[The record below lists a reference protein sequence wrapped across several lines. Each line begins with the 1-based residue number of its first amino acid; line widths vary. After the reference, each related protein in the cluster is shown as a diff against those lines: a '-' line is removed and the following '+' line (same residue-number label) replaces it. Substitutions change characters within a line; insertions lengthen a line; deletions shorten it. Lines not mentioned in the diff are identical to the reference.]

1 MFQTGYLTI
10 KEYHMQNQTYI
21 LDYPNKE
28 VRDSFLLYALK
39 SYTSGKKSLSNKAV
53 NNLIFYIESNHI
65 EKFIL
70 ELKALFSSIPV
81 QEVKQIYQYEAYYH
95 SVIYVAL
102 RLMGCSID
110 CEVQSN
116 HGITDAV
123 IKTEENIYII
133 EFKMGRAK
141 EALKQIKEKKYYF
154 PYLSDKRKKHLFGI
168 GFDKGERN
176 IGDWEIEIIGERMEE
191 MNKVVSFESEKLIL
205 VDEDDTVVGYETK
218 DKCHNGDGIL
228 HRAFS
233 IFIFNSEGKLLLQ
246 KRAATKRL
254 WGQFWSNTCCSHPRK
269 GEDYDIATVRRLEE
283 ELGMKTK
290 LKYLYKFQYQA
301 AFKNLGSE
309 NELCSVYIGKSDD
322 APKVNSTEIEEI
334 QYIFAEELD
343 VELEKNPNQFTPWF
357 KMEWKT
363 LRENYWK
370 KIEGLVI

>member
-1 MFQTGYLTI
+1 MLNFLKTGQFINYWFATGTPSFLLEQIKNNHLYYAEIDNLKKISLEAFESYEIEDLDPIALMFQTGYLTI
-10 KEYHMQNQTYI
+10 KEYHMDNQTYV

-39 SYTSGKKSLSNKAV
+39 SYTSAKKSLSNKAV

-102 RLMGCSID
+102 RLMGCGID

-176 IGDWEIEIIGERMEE
+176 IGDWA
-191 MNKVVSFESEKLIL
+191 VES
-205 VDEDDTVVGYETK
+205 
-218 DKCHNGDGIL
+218 
-228 HRAFS
+228 
-233 IFIFNSEGKLLLQ
+233 
-246 KRAATKRL
+246 
-254 WGQFWSNTCCSHPRK
+254 
-269 GEDYDIATVRRLEE
+269 LEE
-283 ELGMKTK
+283 
-290 LKYLYKFQYQA
+290 
-301 AFKNLGSE
+301 
-309 NELCSVYIGKSDD
+309 
-322 APKVNSTEIEEI
+322 
-334 QYIFAEELD
+334 
-343 VELEKNPNQFTPWF
+343 
-357 KMEWKT
+357 
-363 LRENYWK
+363 
-370 KIEGLVI
+370 

>member
-1 MFQTGYLTI
+1 LSINDLIDKIRTWYNGYSWDGKNFLYNPFSMLNFLKTGQFINYWFATGTPFFLLEQIKDNHLYYAEIDNLKKISLEAFESYEIEDLDPIALMFQTGYLTI
-10 KEYHMQNQTYI
+10 KEYHMQNQTYV

-39 SYTSGKKSLSNKAV
+39 SYTSAKKSLSNKAV

-102 RLMGCSID
+102 RLIGCSID

-168 GFDKGERN
+168 GFDKEERN
-176 IGDWEIEIIGERMEE
+176 IADWKIE
-191 MNKVVSFESEKLIL
+191 
-205 VDEDDTVVGYETK
+205 
-218 DKCHNGDGIL
+218 
-228 HRAFS
+228 
-233 IFIFNSEGKLLLQ
+233 
-246 KRAATKRL
+246 
-254 WGQFWSNTCCSHPRK
+254 
-269 GEDYDIATVRRLEE
+269 
-283 ELGMKTK
+283 
-290 LKYLYKFQYQA
+290 
-301 AFKNLGSE
+301 
-309 NELCSVYIGKSDD
+309 
-322 APKVNSTEIEEI
+322 
-334 QYIFAEELD
+334 
-343 VELEKNPNQFTPWF
+343 
-357 KMEWKT
+357 T
-363 LRENYWK
+363 LRK
-370 KIEGLVI
+370 DQ